1 MLLVFVQAFKLENTF
16 RHKLLYTYK
25 HDSVQ
30 PDKSL
35 ALINYENVLYIQLC
49 KSTASWISTSD
60 SLSVSQDSPTGITNR
75 PTKALIQLI
84 FNPRHALQPK

>member
-1 MLLVFVQAFKLENTF
+1 MLHVFVHAFKLENTF

-35 ALINYENVLYIQLC
+35 ALINYENVLYMH
-49 KSTASWISTSD
+49 
-60 SLSVSQDSPTGITNR
+60 
-75 PTKALIQLI
+75 I
-84 FNPRHALQPK
+84 FNYVNQQPAGFLHQTVCQSVRTVQQELLIDLLRP